1 MYNLKTRLWV
11 WCAMA
16 FALVMFLGAL
26 ADAQVPAEVSSLSLG
41 GTFSQ
46 AGEDLNLGFI
56 GGDTHRIDKRA
67 CGLVSSERDE
77 CRDCVIRDTQCA
89 YPRRFDVA
97 RLGIERFWRCT
108 AGY

>member
-1 MYNLKTRLWV
+1 MVFQKTRLWV

-16 FALVMFLGAL
+16 FALVMFFGAF
-26 ADAQVPAEVSSLSLG
+26 ADAGVPAEVSSLSLG
-41 GTFSQ
+41 GMFSQ
-46 AGEDLNLGFI
+46 AGNDLNLGFI
-56 GGDTHRIDKRA
+56 GGVPLDFMNGHA
-67 CGLVSSERDE
+67 GLVSPERDE
-77 CRDCVIRDTQCA
+77 CRYCVIRDTQCA